1 MATISRYNDDYIIT
15 KSSDTFYIFNI
26 PPMSP
31 ASSPQLRDDLNKLL
45 TAARQKREDT
55 LPPAADTTVSELPED
70 PNYVK
75 DPGDPPKAAETAAA
89 ASGSRAVETSKNFK
103 KKGDTATTAVTV
115 PLKTNEKVASTIA
128 KTEEKNVSTE
138 KKEESASPKISK
150 DVEKKKETEAVKTNS
165 ISTVSEKKADTIEV
179 PKAVEIVKST
189 EDKVAEAVIEPIPP
203 VSDAFTKAD
212 TTKVTASDS
221 ITPMEPSAL
230 PLPPLSKEGEAFIKT
245 KEGEAFMKLVKPI
258 VGVEIPTPPL
268 KYVSEYGVA
277 MEENTKS
284 LALNSEVPLP
294 PLTGILE
301 PDVLSHPPLT
311 DLITPQMYKDHP
323 YLATKNVV
331 RNPEISQIYFNWR
344 KERERFQIMSYDT
357 NVQEIFLS
365 PQLGYVMGFKENIG
379 LVPGTVA
386 KYPPD
391 LKGLTQFGIYT
402 KELSENVVVGN
413 ELTTLLRIVTVKS
426 KPGEMDEQL
435 YDSPMYVRVASRDIS
450 SINIELRGM
459 DGRLIPFSFGP
470 VIITLHFKK
479 LLY

>member
-1 MATISRYNDDYIIT
+1 ME
-15 KSSDTFYIFNI
+15 
-26 PPMSP
+26 P
-31 ASSPQLRDDLNKLL
+31 
-45 TAARQKREDT
+45 
-55 LPPAADTTVSELPED
+55 SELP
-70 PNYVK
+70 
-75 DPGDPPKAAETAAA
+75 
-89 ASGSRAVETSKNFK
+89 
-103 KKGDTATTAVTV
+103 
-115 PLKTNEKVASTIA
+115 
-128 KTEEKNVSTE
+128 
-138 KKEESASPKISK
+138 
-150 DVEKKKETEAVKTNS
+150 
-165 ISTVSEKKADTIEV
+165 
-179 PKAVEIVKST
+179 
-189 EDKVAEAVIEPIPP
+189 
-203 VSDAFTKAD
+203 
-212 TTKVTASDS
+212 
-221 ITPMEPSAL
+221 M
-230 PLPPLSKEGEAFIKT
+230 PPLSE
-245 KEGEAFMKLVKPI
+245 EGEAFMKTVKPI
-258 VGVEIPTPPL
+258 VGVEIPTPPSI
-268 KYVSEYGVA
+268 YAPEYGVA

-284 LALNSEVPLP
+284 LALNSELPLP

-301 PDVLSHPPLT
+301 PNVLSHPPLS

-379 LVPGTVA
+379 LVPGTIA